1 MRLNERRRRD
11 FVDGWSGL
19 GTAAACCVV
28 ALLGGSCGG
37 EEVAVEKVLR
47 PVRTEVVTTS
57 AEARIR
63 SFAGVAR
70 SGLESELSFRV
81 SGTVE
86 DVPVKV
92 GAAVGRGQVL
102 AKLDPTDYE
111 LKVQEALAGLAQAEA
126 GERNAQADYD
136 RVRGLYEN
144 NNASLREL
152 DGARATAE
160 STGAQVEAAEKRLEQ
175 ARQQLSY
182 TTLRAPVEGQV
193 ASVDVEINE
202 NVRPGQKVFLLTAG
216 SDIEVEVALPGALIT
231 EIEVGDPVTVTF
243 DALPGRTYPARVS
256 EAGVAAVGAATTFPV
271 TVRLDE
277 DDTDIRSG
285 MAGEVEFSFGGSD
298 GIRRMLVPAVSVGED
313 RNGTFVF
320 VLEDAAEGRG
330 VVRRREVSVGEL
342 TADGLE
348 IRGGLAEGE
357 VIVTAGV
364 RRLSD
369 GEEVRTES

>member
-1 MRLNERRRRD
+1 MNERTERASGSR
-11 FVDGWSGL
+11 WSGAV
-19 GTAAACCVV
+19 TTTACCVAV
-28 ALLGGSCGG
+28 LLAFACGK
-37 EEVAVEKVLR
+37 EETAVEKVLR

-57 AEARIR
+57 AEARVR

-81 SGTVE
+81 AGTVE
-86 DVPVKV
+86 EVPVTV
-92 GAAVGRGQVL
+92 GAAVGKGQVL

-160 STGAQVEAAEKRLEQ
+160 STRAQVEAAEKRLEQ

-182 TTLRAPVEGQV
+182 TTLRAPVDGQV

-216 SDIEVEVALPGALIT
+216 SEIEVEVALPGALIT
-231 EIEVGDPVTVTF
+231 EIEVGNPAAVTF
-243 DALPGRTYPARVS
+243 DALDGRTYSARVS

-277 DDTDIRSG
+277 GDPDIRSG

-298 GIRRMLVPAVSVGED
+298 GTRRMLVPAVSVGED

-320 VLEDAAEGRG
+320 VLEDAAAGRG

-348 IRGGLAEGE
+348 IRGGLTEGE
-357 VIVTAGV
+357 IIVTAGV